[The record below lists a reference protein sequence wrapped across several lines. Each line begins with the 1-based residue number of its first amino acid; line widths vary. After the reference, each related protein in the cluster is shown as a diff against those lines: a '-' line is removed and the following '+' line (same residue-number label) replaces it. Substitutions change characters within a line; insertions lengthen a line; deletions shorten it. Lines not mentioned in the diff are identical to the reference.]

1 MQFDQW
7 KRREFVTLLGGAAI
21 GWPLAARAQ
30 QETKLPII
38 GFLGSD
44 ASGWSAWTAAF
55 VKRLRELG
63 WIEDRTITVEYRWTE
78 GKPERA
84 SEIALEFVRLKVNVI
99 VSYGTAIPALK
110 QATSTIPIVFAIA
123 IDPLGAELVAS
134 LAHPGGNVT
143 GLSIQQTDAAG
154 KRLEL
159 LREAMPRLHRLV
171 VIANI
176 ANPQA
181 ELEMSQVQAAARTL
195 GLEVVPLE
203 IRQAKDIATSFARL
217 KQDAGAL
224 YIVQDT
230 LMVAN
235 RTQVITFALGARL
248 PTIVS
253 SSDFVK
259 AGALISFGPNYSA
272 MFQRTAEYVDKILRG
287 TKPGDIPV
295 EQPTKFDLVINLA
308 TAKAIGLEIPP
319 TLLARADEVIE

>member
-1 MQFDQW
+1 MNSA
-7 KRREFVTLLGGAAI
+7 GA
-21 GWPLAARAQ
+21 R
-30 QETKLPII
+30 T
-38 GFLGSD
+38 S
-44 ASGWSAWTAAF
+44 
-55 VKRLRELG
+55 
-63 WIEDRTITVEYRWTE
+63 TITIEYRWTE
-78 GKPERA
+78 GNQSAPQKLR
-84 SEIALEFVRLKVNVI
+84 SNCSKVNVI

-123 IDPLGAELVAS
+123 IDPLGAGLVAS
-134 LAHPGGNVT
+134 LAHPEGNVT
-143 GLSIQQTDAAG
+143 GLSIQQTDAAEND
-154 KRLEL
+154 LEL
-159 LREAMPRLHRLV
+159 LREAIPRIDRLV
-171 VIANI
+171 VIANV

-181 ELEMSQVQAAARTL
+181 VLEMSQVQTAARAL
-195 GLEVVPLE
+195 GLEVVPFE

-217 KQDAGAL
+217 KQQADAL

-259 AGALISFGPNYSA
+259 AGALMSFGPNYAA

-295 EQPTKFDLVINLA
+295 EQPTKFDLVISTI
-308 TAKAIGLEIPP
+308 TAKALGLEIPP
-319 TLLARADEVIE
+319 SLLARADEVARRGSTGVQ

>member
-1 MQFDQW
+1 V
-7 KRREFVTLLGGAAI
+7 KRRTFIAALGGAAA
-21 GWPLAARAQ
+21 WPLMARAQ
-30 QETKLPII
+30 QATKLPII

-55 VKRLRELG
+55 VRRLRELG
-63 WIEDRTITVEYRWTE
+63 WIEDRTITVEYRWAE

-123 IDPLGAELVAS
+123 IDPLGAGLVAS

-159 LREAMPRLHRLV
+159 LRQAIPRLHRLV
-171 VIANI
+171 VVANV
-176 ANPQA
+176 ANSQA
-181 ELEMSQVQAAARTL
+181 ELEMRQVQTAARAL

-217 KQDAGAL
+217 THQADAL

-230 LMVAN
+230 LLVAN

-259 AGALISFGPNYSA
+259 AGALMSFGPNYSA

-295 EQPTKFDLVINLA
+295 EQPTKFNLVINLA
-308 TAKAIGLEIPP
+308 TAKAIGLTIPE
-319 TLLARADEVIE
+319 TFLSLADEVTE